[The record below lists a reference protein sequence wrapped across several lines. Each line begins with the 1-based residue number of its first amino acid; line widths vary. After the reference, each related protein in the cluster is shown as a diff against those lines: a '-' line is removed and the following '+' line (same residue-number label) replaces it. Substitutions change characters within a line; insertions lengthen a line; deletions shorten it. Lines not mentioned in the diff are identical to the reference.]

1 MDGHGDVEKFPS
13 EILDI
18 EFSFRDWLLMQFAE
32 SAASAIAD
40 ADTGLNVVSCDL
52 QGDAVRVRI
61 SAGAEDTDYLV
72 AAEITTAA
80 GQVKRIERRVRVR
93 PPHGAHQPYVAQDY
107 FAEDY
112 VLA

>member
-32 SAASAIAD
+32 TAASAIAE
-40 ADTGLNVVSCDL
+40 ADSGLTAVLLDL

-72 AAEITTAA
+72 AAEITTDS
-80 GQVKRIERRVRVR
+80 GQKKRIERRVLVR
-93 PPHGAHQPYVAQDY
+93 PGHGEVSPYFAEDY

-112 VLA
+112 FLA